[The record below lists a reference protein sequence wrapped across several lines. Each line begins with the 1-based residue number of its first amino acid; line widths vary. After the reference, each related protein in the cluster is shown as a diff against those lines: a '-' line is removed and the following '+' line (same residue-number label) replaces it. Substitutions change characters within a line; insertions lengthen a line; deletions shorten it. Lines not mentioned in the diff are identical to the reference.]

1 MTGYSNRRSAY
12 ICSKMHSAVFNFQ
25 NIVTWFIKK
34 KKKKKELNL
43 LYLLIGSQRKYM
55 YIVKVN
61 SLFLHKFL
69 YKALTIKSS
78 RCLPDG

>member
-1 MTGYSNRRSAY
+1 
-12 ICSKMHSAVFNFQ
+12 MHSAVFNFQ
-25 NIVTWFIKK
+25 NVVTWFIKK
-34 KKKKKELNL
+34 KKEREKRVKSVVFTHWITEEI
-43 LYLLIGSQRKYM
+43 Y
-55 YIVKVN
+55 VKVN